1 MAGDLELHA
10 EKRVGTVI
18 KEKYRLLGLIG
29 SGGMASVYEAVHR
42 NGHRVAIKML
52 HPHLSINSDLR
63 ARFLREGY
71 VANKVDHRG
80 AVRVLDGATGGG
92 VGLHNLGDV
101 EWYYVGRF
109 VRLPGMHSRH
119 VEDWPVLPSVRRDT

>member
-1 MAGDLELHA
+1 MAGDLDLHA
-10 EKRVGTVI
+10 QKRVGTVI

-52 HPHLSINSDLR
+52 HPHLSINADLR

-80 AVRVLDGATGGG
+80 AVRVLDDDTAEDGSVFLVMELLQGQTLDARWEAAGQ
-92 VGLHNLGDV
+92 
-101 EWYYVGRF
+101 
-109 VRLPGMHSRH
+109 RLPPRE
-119 VEDWPVLPSVRRDT
+119 VC